1 MKNILKNA
9 SEAFL
14 LYIIHLNFLSSMY
27 FILLLKH
34 KQISSSDYSLYSS
47 FYIWKHHLNTL
58 NYLNPVLIYT
68 E

>member
-34 KQISSSDYSLYSS
+34 KQISSSDYS

-58 NYLNPVLIYT
+58 NYLHPVLIYT